1 MSDANS
7 WSVSILQGE
16 EGEKERKKVEER
28 EMKER
33 EGRKE
38 GKKIWGGD
46 KEKEKKRKGKRKES
60 SRSSGN
66 SAWCSE

>member
-1 MSDANS
+1 
-7 WSVSILQGE
+7 
-16 EGEKERKKVEER
+16 
-28 EMKER
+28 MKER

-38 GKKIWGGD
+38 GKKIWDGD

-66 SAWCSE
+66 SA